1 MDRGKEATTG
11 WEGQEA
17 EKKSMVDEPQQHPPS
32 SSSMPSLEKL
42 LLNKLPRLPQRKSR
56 PGKKCRPTGERERG
70 REGEREREIER
81 ERERE
86 NARERERERGREGEG
101 EREREREGQ
110 QERDI

>member
-70 REGEREREIER
+70 REGERERER
-81 ERERE
+81 EGEG
-86 NARERERERGREGEG
+86 GREGE
-101 EREREREGQ
+101 RELQ
-110 QERDI
+110 LDLI